1 MLGKLYLVVM
11 AIFTL
16 AHLGPVIGDGDAL
29 VHIFEVSNLP
39 VIVTRGLYSK
49 VLTFYKLCCCC

>member
-11 AIFTL
+11 AVFTL
-16 AHLGPVIGDGDAL
+16 AHSGPVIADGDAL

-49 VLTFYKLCCCC
+49 VLTL